1 MTFHLYLS
9 SASNMF
15 GGYSHLLSLVF
26 CNEIMSQL
34 QGSAKQMILKFVSIA
49 KMDILE
55 NIDNAG
61 VILQENGWNLDKAIA
76 WFYEHKNDDEYRRR
90 LKTKNGGN
98 TEKHGNYDI
107 SKFNL
112 FLVNLMEE

>member
-1 MTFHLYLS
+1 
-9 SASNMF
+9 MF
-15 GGYSHLLSLVF
+15 F
-26 CNEIMSQL
+26 NEIMSQI
-34 QGSAKQMILKFVSIA
+34 QGSTKQMILKFVSVT

-61 VILQENGWNLDKAIA
+61 VILQQNGWNLDKAIA
-76 WFYEHKNDDEYRRR
+76 WFYEHKNNDEYRHR

-98 TEKHGNYDI
+98 TEKQGNYDV

-112 FLVNLMEE
+112 CLVNNINVKLMDE